1 MRLVEVEWVDAHVHD
16 RWVGADELRETAPAR
31 CVSVGYL
38 AQDESEFITLAQ
50 SIGTKVAGGV
60 EEYGQP
66 ITIPRAALTGEP
78 RELQPKEA
86 SDDIHVERRASPTG
100 ARETPGVAL
109 SVPSRPQ

>member
-38 AQDESEFITLAQ
+38 VQDEPEFITLAQ

-78 RELQPKEA
+78 RELRTKKEA
-86 SDDIHVERRASPTG
+86 TDDVRVERRAAPPDT
-100 ARETPGVAL
+100 REAPGVAL
-109 SVPSRPQ
+109 SVPG